1 MVQGAAERLE
11 LLPYTDTVWFR
22 FPFTALTLSCALLH
36 CPVVRTIS
44 LAAKRVRQTNEKQ
57 I

>member
-22 FPFTALTLSCALLH
+22 FPFTVLTHSRALLH
-36 CPVVRTIS
+36 CPVLRTVKCS
-44 LAAKRVRQTNEKQ
+44 GKAC
-57 I
+57 